1 MPVDDTAASGA
12 APPRP
17 DAAPPPREPSLLAQW
32 QALWKEL
39 PGLLNDRVEL
49 LALEL
54 QRARSVLVQA
64 LALTIVAAI
73 LGVTAWLLL
82 WAVAVLGM
90 VLAGLAPL
98 AALLAA
104 LLVNAAAAAWA
115 VARVRRLLPLV
126 QLPATRRHLTV
137 GKPSP
142 AAPLDAG
149 QALGSG
155 S

>member
-1 MPVDDTAASGA
+1 MPVDDTAAPGA

-32 QALWKEL
+32 QALWREL

-98 AALLAA
+98 AALL
-104 LLVNAAAAAWA
+104 VNAAAAAWA